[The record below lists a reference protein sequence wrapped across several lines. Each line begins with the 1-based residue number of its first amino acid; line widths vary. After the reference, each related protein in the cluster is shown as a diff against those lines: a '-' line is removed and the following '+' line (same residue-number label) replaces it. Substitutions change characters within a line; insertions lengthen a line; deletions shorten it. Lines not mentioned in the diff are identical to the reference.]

1 MGDMYVGAISS
12 FSCTTFSSCIQEI
25 YSWSFYIVGFAAFAM
40 ILFAGVVW
48 FTSAGNASKISQA
61 RSYIS
66 NAILGLIILFSSY
79 LILNTINPDLVK
91 GTINFPL
98 WGQSTTKI
106 TYPTSVPDY
115 CPGLAEASPIPTK
128 DGTLLSSSLKQK
140 LLIVFNDKSHP
151 LWWITEAIPETVSH
165 QDPGHQKGYAV
176 DIAFKT
182 PTDATTG
189 NIASMKASLEA
200 QGLTVLDEYTNPSAG
215 STGGHLHVTG
225 DDCTVSMAP
234 PSPDCGNGI
243 LEPGK
248 GESCDGNDLGN
259 FTCQSI
265 GMAGAPKC
273 TNFCAFD
280 FNACTGS
287 GETGFRITT
296 DSSLSDAKPGEVYS
310 EHIVVEDGE
319 LPYEWSVAEGELPP
333 GFSLNPSDSKS
344 AYISGILT
352 GVAKNQDSITES
364 VFSFNIGKLIGGIF
378 NFFSIENDSSKTAT
392 LLATNTS
399 VCNSNGVCENGEYEG
414 GACVGL
420 GGDGVYCSGS
430 TQCDNDC
437 VCDNLGCRD
446 KVAQATPAPSPNIT
460 PTPSNSSNSK
470 SYRFK
475 IRVKDKNGKII
486 EKWFTINVP
495 GGSTGGGGT
504 GGGGNTGNVGNTQ
517 CSDGID
523 NDGDGKIDFPD
534 DWSCRTY
541 KKNDES
547 ADFTIPTKEELDKI
561 DIWYG
566 GTDWNGKYEATP
578 FEELNCGQTEKNPCE
593 GGALP
598 IIASPDIYRE
608 GVSNPNL
615 LPIFNV
621 KWNHVDRGGIYC
633 SAPIGF
639 GFDLGGSALG
649 WGGSMNL
656 GRLVSSSGVGKV
668 TVELYV
674 YYLPRSTLYG
684 SIPERLLKRV
694 EKNIWY
700 KTSPQCQSIA
710 PNITLECDNCG
721 DSLSSFDLGKIFSLN
736 IVIENSGGE
745 FSRDPVSAQIKVY
758 KYLNKLSFMGTPPTN
773 DLGNASIWELVK
785 ENSFNKYG
793 GIYNYTPTEAGAY
806 AFEVIVDDLE
816 NKTSRSTWIRVK

>member
-1 MGDMYVGAISS
+1 MYVGAISS

-296 DSSLSDAKPGEVYS
+296 EYLVDIKSGETYS
-310 EHIVVEDGE
+310 TSILATGGEAPYRWSIVEGR
-319 LPYEWSVAEGELPP
+319 LPS
-333 GFSLNPSDSKS
+333 GFSLNSSNTKT
-344 AYISGILT
+344 AYISGSGGAGSSGGGANLPIPK
-352 GVAKNQDSITES
+352 VWFESINQGSSNTEGTES
-364 VFSFNIGKLIGGIF
+364 HPFKPGGMQVLVGTDPSGLKIAWGVVDWDYSDFCGDGAPQFFGAEDNDASLTFPIPKAKTSVTVKVIANNDGRDGAWGKA
-378 NFFSIENDSSKTAT
+378 TAT
-392 LLATNTS
+392 R
-399 VCNSNGVCENGEYEG
+399 E
-414 GACVGL
+414 
-420 GGDGVYCSGS
+420 
-430 TQCDNDC
+430 
-437 VCDNLGCRD
+437 
-446 KVAQATPAPSPNIT
+446 I
-460 PTPSNSSNSK
+460 
-470 SYRFK
+470 
-475 IRVKDKNGKII
+475 
-486 EKWFTINVP
+486 W
-495 GGSTGGGGT
+495 
-504 GGGGNTGNVGNTQ
+504 
-517 CSDGID
+517 ID
-523 NDGDGKIDFPD
+523 P
-534 DWSCRTY
+534 
-541 KKNDES
+541 
-547 ADFTIPTKEELDKI
+547 
-561 DIWYG
+561 
-566 GTDWNGKYEATP
+566 
-578 FEELNCGQTEKNPCE
+578 
-593 GGALP
+593 
-598 IIASPDIYRE
+598 
-608 GVSNPNL
+608 
-615 LPIFNV
+615 
-621 KWNHVDRGGIYC
+621 
-633 SAPIGF
+633 
-639 GFDLGGSALG
+639 
-649 WGGSMNL
+649 
-656 GRLVSSSGVGKV
+656 
-668 TVELYV
+668 
-674 YYLPRSTLYG
+674 
-684 SIPERLLKRV
+684 
-694 EKNIWY
+694 
-700 KTSPQCQSIA
+700 
-710 PNITLECDNCG
+710 
-721 DSLSSFDLGKIFSLN
+721 
-736 IVIENSGGE
+736 
-745 FSRDPVSAQIKVY
+745 
-758 KYLNKLSFMGTPPTN
+758 
-773 DLGNASIWELVK
+773 
-785 ENSFNKYG
+785 
-793 GIYNYTPTEAGAY
+793 AGATCS
-806 AFEVIVDDLE
+806 
-816 NKTSRSTWIRVK
+816 N